1 MIVCI
6 DGVLDRSQLNSALE
20 AIRAAD
26 FVDGRETA
34 GFRAKLVKNN
44 LQLKKQAP
52 GAEGIKE
59 TVVKALKGNKEF
71 QRAAIPRIIQK
82 PLISRYQEGMN
93 YGLHVDDALMGGDHK
108 VRTDLSV
115 TLFLNDPSDY
125 QGGELIVETAAGEEE
140 VKLPAG
146 AAVVYPSGALHRVA
160 PVTRGERVAAVTWVE
175 SYVRDPLRREALAD
189 LDLIRC
195 RLAEVLPDSRETDL
209 AFKTY
214 ANLLRMW
221 AET

>member
-6 DGVLDRSQLNSALE
+6 DGVLEPAQLRSTLE
-20 AIRAAD
+20 AIQSAE

-52 GAEGIKE
+52 GAEEIKKS
-59 TVVKALKGNKEF
+59 VVKALKKNKEF
-71 QRAAIPRIIQK
+71 QRVAIPKVVQT
-82 PLISRYQEGMN
+82 PLISRYREGMN
-93 YGLHVDDALMGGDHK
+93 YGLHVDDALMGGDRK
-108 VRTDLSV
+108 FRTDLSV

-125 QGGELIVETAAGEEE
+125 EGGELTVETAIGEEQI
-140 VKLPAG
+140 KLPAG
-146 AAVVYPSGALHRVA
+146 TAVVYPSGALHRVA
-160 PVTRGERVAAVTWVE
+160 PVSKGERVAAVTWVE
-175 SYVRDPLRREALAD
+175 SHVRDPLKREALSD
-189 LDLIRC
+189 LDLIRR
-195 RLAEVLPDSRETDL
+195 RLAEISPDSRETDL

>member
-6 DGVLDRSQLNSALE
+6 DGVLEPAQLRSTLE
-20 AIRAAD
+20 AIQSAE

-52 GAEGIKE
+52 GAEEIKKS
-59 TVVKALKGNKEF
+59 VVKALKKHKEF
-71 QRAAIPRIIQK
+71 QRVAIPKVVQT
-82 PLISRYQEGMN
+82 PLISRYREGMN
-93 YGLHVDDALMGGDHK
+93 YGLHVDDALMGGDRK
-108 VRTDLSV
+108 FRTDLSV

-125 QGGELIVETAAGEEE
+125 EGGELTVETAIGEEQI
-140 VKLPAG
+140 KLPAG
-146 AAVVYPSGALHRVA
+146 TAVVYPSGALHRVA
-160 PVTRGERVAAVTWVE
+160 PVSKGERVAAVTWVE
-175 SYVRDPLRREALAD
+175 SHVRDPLKREALSD
-189 LDLIRC
+189 LDLIRR
-195 RLAEVLPDSRETDL
+195 RLAEISPDSRETDL

>member
-6 DGVLDRSQLNSALE
+6 DGVLERAQLKSILE
-20 AIRAAD
+20 SIRAAE

-44 LQLKKQAP
+44 LQLKKQTP
-52 GAEGIKE
+52 GAEQIKE
-59 TVVKALKGNKEF
+59 LVVSALKKNKEF
-71 QRAAIPRIIQK
+71 YRASIPRVVQK
-82 PLISRYQEGMN
+82 PLISRYAEGMN
-93 YGLHVDDALMGGDHK
+93 YGLHVDDALMGSDRK

-115 TLFLNDPSDY
+115 TLFLNDPGEYD
-125 QGGELIVETAAGEEE
+125 GGELIVENAMGEEQ

-160 PVTRGERVAAVTWVE
+160 PVTKGERIAAVTWVE
-175 SYVRDPLRREALAD
+175 SHVRDPLKREALSD
-189 LDLIRC
+189 LDLIRH
-195 RLAEVLPDSRETDL
+195 RLAEISPDSRETDL

>member
-6 DGVLDRSQLNSALE
+6 DGVLERGQLRSTVE
-20 AIRAAD
+20 AIQAAE

-34 GFRAKLVKNN
+34 GYRAKRVKNN

-52 GAEGIKE
+52 GAEEIKKSI
-59 TVVKALKGNKEF
+59 VKALKGNKEF
-71 QRAAIPRIIQK
+71 KRVAIPRVVQK
-82 PLISRYQEGMN
+82 PLISRYREGMN

-125 QGGELIVETAAGEEE
+125 EGGELTVETAIGEEQI
-140 VKLPAG
+140 KLPAG
-146 AAVVYPSGALHRVA
+146 TAVVYPSGALHRVA
-160 PVTRGERVAAVTWVE
+160 PVSKGERIAAVTWVE
-175 SYVRDPLRREALAD
+175 SYVRDPSKREALSD
-189 LDLIRC
+189 LDLIRH
-195 RLAEVLPDSRETDL
+195 RLAEISPDSRETDL

>member
-1 MIVCI
+1 MIFCI
-6 DGVLDRSQLNSALE
+6 DGVLEPAQLRSTLE
-20 AIRAAD
+20 AIQSAE

-52 GAEGIKE
+52 GAEEIKKSI
-59 TVVKALKGNKEF
+59 VKALRENKEF
-71 QRAAIPRIIQK
+71 QRVAIPRVVQT
-82 PLISRYQEGMN
+82 PLISRYREGMN
-93 YGLHVDDALMGGDHK
+93 YGLHVDDALMGGDRK

-115 TLFLNDPSDY
+115 TLFLNDPGDY
-125 QGGELIVETAAGEEE
+125 EGGELTVETAIGEEQI
-140 VKLPAG
+140 KLPAG
-146 AAVVYPSGALHRVA
+146 TAVVYPSGALHRVA
-160 PVTRGERVAAVTWVE
+160 PVSKGERIAAVTWVE
-175 SYVRDPLRREALAD
+175 SHVRDPLKREALSD
-189 LDLIRC
+189 LDLIRR
-195 RLAEVLPDSRETDL
+195 RLAEISPDSRETDL